1 MFQKQK
7 HDGKLFQ
14 FDIKADIAEKSR
26 EKLFWK
32 QEERTHSFKIQQLEP
47 ESKMFCFLV
56 PFRSNISEII

>member
-14 FDIKADIAEKSR
+14 FDIKADIAEKNRS

-32 QEERTHSFKIQQLEP
+32 QEERTHSFKIQQL
-47 ESKMFCFLV
+47 FCFLV